1 MRKARAIFL
10 SAAALLLGPLTVVCA
25 PSKLG
30 QSYPVNKLV
39 TPNGDGFNDTFV
51 FRCYNPR
58 DAAIDARIY
67 DVSGREAGSMRLKSA
82 GLSDFYYTYE
92 WDPNSGGRSPGGVY
106 IYQIS
111 VEKNVY
117 KGTVVVI
124 R

>member
-1 MRKARAIFL
+1 MRTARTLLL
-10 SAAALLLGPLTVVCA
+10 SAAALLLAPLALVCA

-30 QSYPVNKLV
+30 QSVAVNKLV
-39 TPNGDGFNDTFV
+39 TPNHDGFNDTFV

-67 DVSGREAGSMRLKSA
+67 DVSGREAGSMRLKSV
-82 GLSDFYYTYE
+82 GVSDFYYTYE
-92 WDPNSGGRSPGGVY
+92 WDPNSGGRAPGGVY
-106 IYQIS
+106 IYQIA

-117 KGTVVVI
+117 KGTIVVI

>member
-92 WDPNSGGRSPGGVY
+92 WDPNSGGRSPGGGLHLPD
-106 IYQIS
+106 QRG
-111 VEKNVY
+111 EE
-117 KGTVVVI
+117 
-124 R
+124 RL